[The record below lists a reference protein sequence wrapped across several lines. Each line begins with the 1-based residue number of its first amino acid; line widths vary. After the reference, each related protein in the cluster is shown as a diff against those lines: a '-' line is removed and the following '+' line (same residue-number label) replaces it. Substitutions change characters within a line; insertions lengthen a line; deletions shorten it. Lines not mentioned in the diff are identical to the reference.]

1 MEINVHE
8 EDVVD
13 QPVQIGPASGL
24 SAEEKAKMDAI
35 FSGVEPAAVVPPVAE
50 QAPAQEPE
58 ITADDLPKVEESK
71 VEAGKKFRVKLPD
84 GEVEVDESEVVNG
97 YMRQSDYT
105 RKTQE
110 LARLKAEAE
119 AMREA
124 MAYYQK
130 PVEPVQPVYQQP
142 TGEFEPQT
150 PTEQVLYNELQAIKG
165 QVGTLA
171 QARDNDTRQS
181 VYDKMDGEI
190 KAFKDA
196 HKDLTDEQFG
206 MVLDDLNRFKALP
219 SKEAFETIYKARFTD
234 EQKIRDS
241 ERKEYT
247 RVLLEKK
254 KATLAPSTESGAPQ
268 PPPDVRQM
276 SDGDRL
282 AKMADSL
289 R

>member
-1 MEINVHE
+1 MEITVHE

-13 QPVQIGPASGL
+13 QPIQIGPMSGL
-24 SAEEKAKMDAI
+24 SAEEKAKMDAV
-35 FSGVEPAAVVPPVAE
+35 FSGEGDTQVPLKDE
-50 QAPAQEPE
+50 QAPVVEPE
-58 ITADDLPKVEESK
+58 LTADDLPQVEAPK
-71 VEAGKKFRVKLPD
+71 VEAGKKFKVKLPD
-84 GEVEVDESEVVNG
+84 GEVEVDESEVING

-130 PVEPVQPVYQQP
+130 PSEPMYQPPQQS

-150 PTEQVLYNELQAIKG
+150 PTEQVLYAELQAIKG
-165 QVGTLA
+165 QVGSLA
-171 QARDNDTRQS
+171 QARENDTRQT
-181 VYDKMDGEI
+181 VYNKLDGEI
-190 KAFKDA
+190 KAFRDA
-196 HKDLTDEQFG
+196 HKEMSDEQFG
-206 MVLDDLNRFKALP
+206 AVIEDLNRFKALP

-234 EQKIRDS
+234 PEKIAN
-241 ERKEYT
+241 EAIKGYT
-247 RVLLEKK
+247 RILLDKK
-254 KATLAPSTESGAPQ
+254 KAVLAPSTESGAVQ

-276 SDGDRL
+276 SDADRL